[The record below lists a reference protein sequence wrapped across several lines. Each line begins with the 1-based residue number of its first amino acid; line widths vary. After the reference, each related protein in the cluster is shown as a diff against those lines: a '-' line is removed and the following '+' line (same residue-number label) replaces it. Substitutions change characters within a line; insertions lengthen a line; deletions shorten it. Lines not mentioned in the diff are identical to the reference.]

1 MRSFIQWKY
10 FCLVYGSDETLNEV
24 TILWNSD
31 ILLSAIISI
40 SYVLKGGY
48 QIFSGLAKGELI
60 IALHK

>member
-1 MRSFIQWKY
+1 MRSFIQWIY

-31 ILLSAIISI
+31 ILVSAIISI

-48 QIFSGLAKGELI
+48 QIFLD
-60 IALHK
+60 